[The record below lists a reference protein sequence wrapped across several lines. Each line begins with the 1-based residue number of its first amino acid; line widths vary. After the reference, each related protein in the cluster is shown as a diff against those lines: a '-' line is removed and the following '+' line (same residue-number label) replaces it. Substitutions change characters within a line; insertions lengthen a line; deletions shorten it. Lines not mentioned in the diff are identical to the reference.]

1 MERDINL
8 DEISDGKLY
17 ETNDLVKLG
26 CGDCAGCSACCH
38 EMGDTIILDPYD
50 IWQLTGN
57 LHCTFEQLM
66 GEGKIALSVYDGVIL
81 PHLRLEVPPEGCLFL
96 NEAGRCSI
104 HPFRPGMCRL
114 FPLGRIY
121 GEESFRYFLQVHEC
135 RKESRTKVKIKK
147 WLDIPEIRRYE
158 QFLSHWHFFVKSVQ
172 EEIIASGGDEAFIRQ
187 RVMQLLQTY
196 YLTPY
201 SGTDDFYEQYYTRWE
216 S

>member
-17 ETNDLVKLG
+17 DANDLVKLG

-81 PHLRLEVPPEGCLFL
+81 PHLRLEGPPEGCLFL

>member
-81 PHLRLEVPPEGCLFL
+81 PHLRLEGPQEGCLFL

-135 RKESRTKVKIKK
+135 RKESRTKMKIKK

-158 QFLSHWHFFVKSVQ
+158 QFVSHWHFFVKSLQ
-172 EEIIASGGDEAFIRQ
+172 EEIKTSGDEAWIKQ
-187 RVMQLLQTY
+187 RNMQLLQTC

-201 SGTDDFYEQYYTRWE
+201 SGTEDFYEQFYTRWE
-216 S
+216 R

>member
-81 PHLRLEVPPEGCLFL
+81 PHLRLEGPQEGCLFL

-201 SGTDDFYEQYYTRWE
+201 SGTDDFYEHYYTRWE

>member
-66 GEGKIALSVYDGVIL
+66 GEGEIALSVYDGVIL
-81 PHLRLEVPPEGCLFL
+81 PHLRLEGPQEGCLFL

>member
-81 PHLRLEVPPEGCLFL
+81 PHLRLEGPQEGCLFR

>member
-57 LHCTFEQLM
+57 LHCTFEKLM
-66 GEGKIALSVYDGVIL
+66 GEGKITLSVYDGVIL
-81 PHLRLEVPPEGCLFL
+81 PHLRLEGPPEGCLFL

>member
-81 PHLRLEVPPEGCLFL
+81 PHLRLEGPPEGCLFL
-96 NEAGRCSI
+96 KEAGRCSI
-104 HPFRPGMCRL
+104 HPFRPGRCRL